1 MGKSERVN
9 RKMKHNDRSEWNYH
23 PEIPLKDNSL
33 FGNFKSISFVL
44 KWFYKNWLSLSEFI
58 VLVIIATV
66 LWLFCYPSLIDV
78 KYFSYIWVCQ
88 IVIINFFV
96 MLFFAGGLHWY
107 FYIIKGQAKEL
118 KFDHR
123 DQTRENRSFLF
134 SDQVKDNMFWTLT
147 SGVLNLSFFQSVT
160 MWAMANGYIPSVIF
174 NEISIWFFLWFF
186 LGFIYIPIWAAFHFY
201 WIHRFL
207 HLPFMYRRFHA
218 LHHRNIN
225 IGPWSGMSMHPVEHF
240 LYISSICIH
249 WIVLAHPIHL
259 IFHLLWLGPGA
270 SMSHTGYEN
279 MIIKDKKRLALGT
292 FYHQLHHRYYECN
305 YGNQEMP
312 WDRWFGT
319 FHDGSRK
326 ATEETRSRKK
336 KMYS

>member
-1 MGKSERVN
+1 MAKSP
-9 RKMKHNDRSEWNYH
+9 KDEWNYH
-23 PEIPLKDNSL
+23 PNLPLKDKSL
-33 FGNFKSISFVL
+33 FGNIKSPTFIA
-44 KWFYKNWLSLSEFI
+44 KWLFKNWLSISEF
-58 VLVIIATV
+58 VLLAVVSIF
-66 LWLFCYPSLIDV
+66 LWFFCYPSLESV
-78 KYFSYIWVCQ
+78 KIISFGWILQ
-88 IVIINFFV
+88 ILIINFFV
-96 MLFFAGGLHWY
+96 MFAFAGGLHWY
-107 FYIIKGQAKEL
+107 FYIRRGQEKKL

-123 DQTRENRSFLF
+123 DQTRNNSNFLF

-147 SGVLNLSFFQSVT
+147 SGVLNLTFFQSFT
-160 MWAMANGYIPSVIF
+160 MWLMANGYIPLVTF
-174 NEISIWFFLWFF
+174 HTFSIGFVFWFF
-186 LGFIYIPIWAAFHFY
+186 LGFVYIPIWAALHFY

-207 HLPFMYRRFHA
+207 HIPFMYKKFHS

-225 IGPWSGMSMHPVEHF
+225 IGPWSGMSMHPIESF
-240 LYISSICIH
+240 LYISSVCIH

-270 SMSHTGYEN
+270 SMSHTGYEDLL
-279 MIIKDKKRLALGT
+279 IKDKKKLSLGT

-319 FHDGSRK
+319 FHDGSIE
-326 ATEETRSRKK
+326 ATQETRTRKK